1 MNNKSYF
8 KLINLNTG
16 DETYATGSEP
26 ISEEAL
32 LELLG
37 LDGYSVERITEEEYH
52 LEMDEQMGVIHIY
65 LFEFVR

>member
-1 MNNKSYF
+1 MSGNCYF
-8 KLINLNTG
+8 KLTNLNTG
-16 DETYATGSEP
+16 DEVFATGSGL

-52 LEMDEQMGVIHIY
+52 LETDE
-65 LFEFVR
+65 